1 MRRFRKIYEFAVIS
15 PVVSGQLLKRE
26 LINFSILEISMS
38 KYSKQSLFFLTAIAI
53 VLAGLGLGVAVDK
66 AESQSQSTVG
76 CPDCPVSTSNPLH
89 IRFFGS
95 NGQNYTFGDTISPSE
110 GFEID
115 PRLA

>member
-1 MRRFRKIYEFAVIS
+1 
-15 PVVSGQLLKRE
+15 
-26 LINFSILEISMS
+26 MS